1 MLRHF
6 IFLPFARPGE
16 GGCGRRLVY
25 DVMDLGKITAGTS
38 VSRFREDQV
47 ALHQTVLPGLLGGAQ
62 RKVSGLIYLG
72 RGTHLLSLSAH
83 GTQQV
88 GESNKSKNKAA
99 VMVDLRHLDQT
110 QPGRGHAP
118 WSCPSESVWSS
129 ALCG

>member
-1 MLRHF
+1 MRHF
-6 IFLPFARPGE
+6 SFLPLARPGD
-16 GGCGRRLVY
+16 GSCGRRLVY
-25 DVMDLGKITAGTS
+25 DVMDLGKVAAGTS
-38 VSRFREDQV
+38 VSRAREDQV

-62 RKVSGLIYLG
+62 RKVSVLFYVG
-72 RGTHLLSLSAH
+72 RGTHLLSLPAH

-118 WSCPSESVWSS
+118 RSCLSESVWSS
-129 ALCG
+129 TLCG